1 MAWGRLEFR
10 AGGWHIGACNDVAAE
25 MSEILFL
32 PLHWLAEASLVALAA
47 ALFLLMLA
55 VLELCYRLGRNAV
68 HAAPAND
75 GLKTATGIVTG
86 GMLGLFAFLLG
97 VMFSLAGDRY
107 EKRRQSVLDEA
118 NAIGTVWLRAELV
131 APEGAAIR
139 ERLRDY
145 MPLRLAT
152 VRGIDTDAETARV
165 VAETERLQGEIWA
178 LVSAAALRTPTAVSV
193 SLIGSVNEMF
203 DLATTNRRNF
213 RHGVPPY
220 VLRLVI
226 AVAVLSVGAMGY
238 QFGIHGHRQLAVTM
252 LLLATWTLALALVLD
267 IDSAGQ
273 GSVRVSPDPMI
284 WTMQSWGP
292 R

>member
-1 MAWGRLEFR
+1 MFDL
-10 AGGWHIGACNDVAAE
+10 
-25 MSEILFL
+25 LFH
-32 PLHWLAEASLVALAA
+32 PLHWLAEASLVALSAL
-47 ALFLLMLA
+47 LFLVLLA
-55 VLELCYRLGRNAV
+55 AMESGYRLGHRAV
-68 HAAPAND
+68 QAGQASD

-118 NAIGTVWLRAELV
+118 NAIGTVWLQAELV
-131 APEGAAIR
+131 PEGTAIR
-139 ERLRDY
+139 DRLRDY
-145 MPLRLAT
+145 MPLRLET
-152 VRGIDTDAETARV
+152 VRGNDTEAEAVRV

-178 LVSAAALRTPTAVSV
+178 LVSAEARRTPTAVAGA
-193 SLIGSVNEMF
+193 LIRSVNEMF

-226 AVAVLSVGAMGY
+226 AVAVLSVAAMGY
-238 QFGIHGHRQLAVTM
+238 QFGIHGHRQLVVTM

-273 GSVRVSPDPMI
+273 GSVRVRADPHAAR
-284 WTMQSWGP
+284 T

>member
-1 MAWGRLEFR
+1 
-10 AGGWHIGACNDVAAE
+10 
-25 MSEILFL
+25 
-32 PLHWLAEASLVALAA
+32 
-47 ALFLLMLA
+47 
-55 VLELCYRLGRNAV
+55 
-68 HAAPAND
+68 
-75 GLKTATGIVTG
+75 
-86 GMLGLFAFLLG
+86 MLGLFAFLLG

-131 APEGAAIR
+131 APEGAGIR
-139 ERLRDY
+139 ARLRDY
-145 MPLRLAT
+145 LPLRVET
-152 VRGIDTDAETARV
+152 VRGIATEAEMARV
-165 VAETERLQGEIWA
+165 VAETARLQGEIWA
-178 LVSAAALRTPTAVSV
+178 LVATAAARTPTAVV
-193 SLIGSVNEMF
+193 GSLIASVNEMF

-213 RHGVPPY
+213 HHGVPPY

-238 QFGIHGHRQLAVTM
+238 QFGIHGHRQLVVTM

-273 GSVRVSPDPMI
+273 GSVRVSPAPMI
-284 WTMQSWGP
+284 WTLEGWGP